1 MSSVRTWRPLI
12 MGNAAVATN
21 HPAATQAGL
30 DVLKSGGNAV
40 DAAFTV
46 SLCLGVAE
54 PFMSGIGGDGFYHI
68 HDGQGYVYEGVG
80 CAPLAARTDTYPMG
94 IPDNGP
100 MSISAP
106 GSIAGLFAMH
116 TRHGRKSVKE
126 LAEPAIQLAR
136 RGVPVGHTYRRSA
149 KTDAWRFATQ
159 GSASSTYLLNGTV
172 PDIGSRVANP
182 RLAETLEALAE
193 EGPES
198 FYRGR
203 LARVIAQDLQAL
215 GSLVT
220 PEDLAAV
227 ESCTREP
234 IKGHYRGYEILQ
246 TPSVSTGFTLLQQLA
261 MLDLCDLAA
270 ARNDPATLIHLMV
283 EIKKLAFL
291 DRERF
296 SGDPRYVDLDL
307 GHLLDQNRLA
317 KLVSQIDM
325 NVAADLPIAE
335 PEKTTETTYFC
346 VADREGQVVSAIQ
359 SLNATF
365 GSGVM
370 LPQTGIL
377 MNNRM
382 CCWHLTS
389 GHPNALVAGKK
400 VRHTMNAPILLRDGK
415 VRAVLGTPGADNQ
428 VQVNFQAIVA
438 LIDLGLDPQTVAEA
452 PRWSSDQCGQS
463 ANWPHG
469 GQNTLTVENQMPEE
483 VKAGI
488 KSRGHNLKTVGTL
501 EGPCSLEII
510 KIQEDGLKIAASDP
524 RRDGWAA
531 AFD

>member
-1 MSSVRTWRPLI
+1 MNSVRTWRPLI

-21 HPAATQAGL
+21 HPAATQVGL

-40 DAAFTV
+40 DAAFAV
-46 SLCLGVAE
+46 ALSLGVAE
-54 PFMSGIGGDGFYHI
+54 PFMSGIGGDGFYHV

-80 CAPLAARTDTYPMG
+80 CAPLAARADAYPRG
-94 IPDNGP
+94 LPENGP

-106 GSIAGLFAMH
+106 GSVAALFAMH
-116 TRHGRKSVKE
+116 TNHGRKSVKE
-126 LAEPAIQLAR
+126 LAAPAVQLAR

-149 KTDAWRFATQ
+149 STDAWRFETA
-159 GSASSTYLLNGTV
+159 GSASSRYLLNGGV
-172 PDIGSRVANP
+172 PDIGMRIMNP

-193 EGPES
+193 EGLES

-203 LARVIAQDLQAL
+203 LARAIAQDLHAL

-220 PEDLAAV
+220 RDDLAAV
-227 ESCTREP
+227 ESCTRES
-234 IKGHYRGYEILQ
+234 IKGRYRGYEILQ
-246 TPSVSTGFTLLQQLA
+246 TPSVSTGFALLQQLA
-261 MLDLCDLAA
+261 MLDLCDVSV
-270 ARNDPATLIHLMV
+270 ARDDPATLIHLMV

-291 DRERF
+291 DRERYA
-296 SGDPRYVDLDL
+296 GDPRYIDFDP
-307 GHLLDQNRLA
+307 GHLLDQNRLGD
-317 KLVSQIDM
+317 LVSQIDLH
-325 NVAADLPIAE
+325 VATDRPIAE
-335 PEKTTETTYFC
+335 PEKPAETTYFC
-346 VADREGQVVSAIQ
+346 IADREGQVVSAIQ

-382 CCWHLTS
+382 CCWHLAS
-389 GHPNALVAGKK
+389 GHPNALVPGKK
-400 VRHTMNAPILLRDGK
+400 VRHTMNAPILLKDGQ
-415 VRAVLGTPGADNQ
+415 VRGVLGTPGADNQ
-428 VQVNFQAIVA
+428 VQVNFQAIVG

-452 PRWSSDQCGQS
+452 PRWSSDQCGQG
-463 ANWPHG
+463 ANWPHA
-469 GQNTLTVENQMPEE
+469 GQNTLTVENQMPEG
-483 VKAGI
+483 VKDDL
-488 KSRGHNLKTVGTL
+488 KSRGHTLKTVGTL

-510 KIQEDGLKIAASDP
+510 KIQDNGLKIAGSDP